1 MAMNHEKFE
10 TLLPLY
16 AAGQLTEAE
25 HAEVAAHLPTCADC
39 QADLELWQ
47 AVSGEVRTANYALA
61 APPALAERA
70 LEQVHLRNRLTVSL
84 RRAWQLLH
92 SQAFLVRREMWPVTA
107 SIMALGVIVALVSGH
122 AEFVYFITP
131 LVAAASLSMLSGQEN
146 DPAYELTIATS
157 TSPWK
162 VLLARLSI
170 VSVYNLLLTLAAIL
184 ALMLFASPGLL
195 GALALGLFAPM
206 AFLSALALLLS
217 LWIGTSNAIG
227 VTYALWIVQFAPY
240 QFLGRWVVSPMWEQI
255 ITAYRQFWQDPSLLL
270 TLSILILAS
279 ALWSANRPPFR
290 LTQGIG

>member
-1 MAMNHEKFE
+1 MNHEMYE

-16 AAGQLTEAE
+16 AAGQLTEAKRT
-25 HAEVAAHLPTCADC
+25 VIAAHLPTCANC

-47 AVSGEVRTANYALA
+47 AVSNEIKTANSALS
-61 APPALAERA
+61 APPSLAVHALD
-70 LEQVHLRNRLTVSL
+70 QVHLRNRLTVAFL
-84 RRAWQLLH
+84 HTWQLLY
-92 SQAFLVRREMWPVTA
+92 SQAILVRSEMWPVTA
-107 SIMALGVIVALVSGH
+107 FIMALGVIVALVSGH

-146 DPAYELTIATS
+146 DPAYELTVATS

-170 VSVYNLLLTLAAIL
+170 VSVYNLLLALAAIL
-184 ALMLFASPGLL
+184 ALMFFASPGLL

-217 LWIGTSNAIG
+217 LWIGTNNAIG
-227 VTYALWIVQFAPY
+227 VTYALWIAQFIPY
-240 QFLGRWVVSPMWEQI
+240 QELSRWMVSPVWEQI
-255 ITAYRQFWQDPSLLL
+255 ITVYRQFWQNPSLLL
-270 TLSILILAS
+270 TLSILIFTA
-279 ALWSANRPPFR
+279 ALWSANRLPFR